1 LANFVVYLKTKA
13 VLRFLLIF
21 LLIILVIRF
30 LNRLFFS
37 SYGYTNERPRNESR
51 QTHKEGSVTLEK
63 NPKDT
68 KRFNKNDGEYVDY
81 EEVK

>member
-1 LANFVVYLKTKA
+1 LF
-13 VLRFLLIF
+13 RFLLVV

-37 SYGYTNERPRNESR
+37 SYVYTNETPRNENQQKR
-51 QTHKEGSVTLEK
+51 KEGSVTLEK
-63 NPKDT
+63 NPKGE
-68 KRFNKNDGEYVDY
+68 KRFTKDEGEYVDY

>member
-1 LANFVVYLKTKA
+1 MYPVLKIKDL
-13 VLRFLLIF
+13 LRFLLIF

-37 SYGYTNERPRNESR
+37 AYVYTNERTRCDSH
-51 QTHKEGSVTLEK
+51 QTRKEGSVTLEK
-63 NPKDT
+63 NPKGE
-68 KRFNKNDGEYVDY
+68 KRFNKDDGEYVDY